1 MRGLAQALLLAPA
14 LVGAA
19 PSRIDMTKAQD
30 ASPSTF
36 VTFNIPP
43 GFNEDKPKPYT
54 LRLEVLEAPSPCA
67 YPNVKVNDNPLSLGG
82 HTLGRGNFAGD
93 HDGTAFIATWS
104 TTCAGDEQLLRFT
117 LESLAGRTLASDL
130 AFVAR
135 FRQTAPA
142 AILEIAG
149 NVQVSE
155 QRPAVPS
162 KDLPQFDRHDP
173 RPGDDEDGLL
183 EDPPFP
189 PPPHH
194 HVGNHPDNH
203 PGEHH
208 GEHHHE
214 EHRPHKPGRP
224 ASPEED
230 EHVLAELREL
240 DCLRHQL
247 HALKHA
253 IHMKESRLAQDHG
266 VFVSHRGHRAF
277 KECDSVKC
285 VIETFMHRVA
295 GGFRGKGRG
304 HHGGP
309 GRDHHGPPPS
319 CPGFPFPEHGHHGK
333 GNHTLPP
340 PPPPPGFCHCAPPPP
355 EGPPDGPP
363 EGPPEPPKNPPH
375 HGHHEGPP
383 PPPFHE
389 PHRGPPGHHGPP
401 LLPLTSRITGPPHPP
416 PPPPFD
422 EPFHGP
428 PHHPEGPH
436 HGGPPGFPPEG
447 PPPDFEAEHP
457 LDVDG
462 SEHRPHPH
470 GPPGHGIPPPH
481 PPPPGFHGHHGPH
494 GRGLPLPVK
503 ITLATLLLVG
513 VVALVHAV
521 ISRFSSRREARRE
534 RKHSRRTRHRRD
546 HREVR
551 KEAFKAS
558 LADVWSRMFADRIPA
573 DAEDEEKRAFL
584 SGAAAR
590 PRPSTSSDEGDF
602 ETMESMS
609 SEITQ
614 FRNAATLV
622 TEMVAAEERRQRMRE
637 QEQQQRLQMP
647 MRHAHPR
654 GPAVATP
661 PSPTAA
667 FAEYMGD
674 DVLPAYDEHAPSVV
688 VSDGFSSYSPGSTE
702 YVPGA
707 SSDTASN
714 IDSVLGDS
722 KN

>member
-1 MRGLAQALLLAPA
+1 MMRGLAQALLLAPA

-19 PSRIDMTKAQD
+19 PSRIDLDKAQR

-36 VTFNIPP
+36 VTFSIPP
-43 GFNEDKPKPYT
+43 GFNEDQPKPYT
-54 LRLEVLEAPSPCA
+54 LHLEVLEAPSPCA
-67 YPNVKVNDNPLSLGG
+67 YPNVKVNDNPLSQGG
-82 HTLGRGNFAGD
+82 HTLGRGTFAGD
-93 HDGTAFIATWS
+93 HDGTTFIASWS
-104 TTCAGDEQLLRFT
+104 ATCAGDEQLLRFT
-117 LESLAGRTLASDL
+117 LESLAGRTLAADL

-142 AILEIAG
+142 AVIEVAG
-149 NVQVSE
+149 NVQVSD
-155 QRPAVPS
+155 QRPTPPS
-162 KDLPQFDRHDP
+162 PALPEFDRHSP

-203 PGEHH
+203 PGDRHDEQ
-208 GEHHHE
+208 
-214 EHRPHKPGRP
+214 HRHRPGRP

-230 EHVLAELREL
+230 ERVLAELREL

-253 IHMKESRLAQDHG
+253 IHDKESRLAREHG
-266 VFVSHRGHRAF
+266 VVLHHGGRRAF
-277 KECDSVKC
+277 KECDSLKC
-285 VIETFMHRVA
+285 IIETFMHRV
-295 GGFRGKGRG
+295 GGGRHGGPGRG
-304 HHGGP
+304 HHG
-309 GRDHHGPPPS
+309 HHGPPDS
-319 CPGFPFPEHGHHGK
+319 CPGFPFPEHGNHGK

-340 PPPPPGFCHCAPPPP
+340 PPPP

-363 EGPPEPPKNPPH
+363 EGPPGPPKGPH

-383 PPPFHE
+383 PPPPSHE

-401 LLPLTSRITGPPHPP
+401 PP
-416 PPPPFD
+416 PPL
-422 EPFHGP
+422 
-428 PHHPEGPH
+428 
-436 HGGPPGFPPEG
+436 
-447 PPPDFEAEHP
+447 ATT
-457 LDVDG
+457 
-462 SEHRPHPH
+462 
-470 GPPGHGIPPPH
+470 
-481 PPPPGFHGHHGPH
+481 
-494 GRGLPLPVK
+494 LPLPLPRAS
-503 ITLATLLLVG
+503 TAPASPSLATLLLVG
-513 VVALVHAV
+513 VLALLHAG
-521 ISRFSSRREARRE
+521 ISRASSRRESRRE
-534 RKHSRRTRHRRD
+534 RKHSRRARHRRD
-546 HREVR
+546 YREAR
-551 KEAFKAS
+551 NAAFKAS
-558 LADVWSRMFADRIPA
+558 LADLWPRMFAGRVPA

-584 SGAAAR
+584 SGAHS
-590 PRPSTSSDEGDF
+590 RPSTSSDEGDF
-602 ETMESMS
+602 ETMDSMT
-609 SEITQ
+609 SEITE

-637 QEQQQRLQMP
+637 QEQQQQHLQMP
-647 MRHAHPR
+647 VRHPHR
-654 GPAVATP
+654 GAPALVTP

-714 IDSVLGDS
+714 IDSVLGDP